1 MTINITNYAKKPFFI
16 ALLILCF
23 APTTACSITSNRIVP
38 APTTGFVQII
48 KQTAIIECKE
58 NTPCV
63 PGIFSSVGSGGVI
76 GHHNGITAI
85 LTAAHVC
92 GNSVGGADSMI
103 AKQETRLLA
112 RIWDGSEV
120 PAFVLYKSQNSE
132 LDLCTVYIAT
142 PKIKMQKIK
151 VSKRA
156 PVIGEE
162 IVSMAAPA
170 GIYHPPTVPILQG
183 RYSGPL
189 PNNISGIVTIP
200 AKPGASGALVL
211 TKEFKIV
218 GVIYAVSVN
227 FEHVTLVIDYPST
240 ARFINLSL
248 EILKRDNSE
257 PIRSIDTRPVLQH

>member
-1 MTINITNYAKKPFFI
+1 MTINITNYVKKPFFI
-16 ALLILCF
+16 TLFIICLM
-23 APTTACSITSNRIVP
+23 PTTACSITSNKIVP

-63 PGIFSSVGSGGVI
+63 PGVFSSVGSGGVI

-92 GNSVGGADSMI
+92 GDSVGGVDNMI
-103 AKQETRLLA
+103 VKQETRLLA
-112 RIWDGSEV
+112 RIWDGSEI
-120 PAFVLYKSQNSE
+120 PAFVLYKSPNVE

-142 PKIKMQKIK
+142 PKIEMQKIK

-211 TKEFKIV
+211 TKQFKII

-227 FEHVTLVIDYPST
+227 FEHVTLAIDYLPT
-240 ARFINLSL
+240 KRFINLSL
-248 EILKRDNSE
+248 EILKRDNPE
-257 PIRSIDTRPVLQH
+257 TIRPLGTRPVLQH